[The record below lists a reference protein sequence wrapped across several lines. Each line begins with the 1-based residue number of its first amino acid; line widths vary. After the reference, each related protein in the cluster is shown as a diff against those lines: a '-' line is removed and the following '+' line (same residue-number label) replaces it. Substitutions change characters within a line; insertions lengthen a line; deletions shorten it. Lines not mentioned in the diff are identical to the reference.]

1 MISKVFKQIRQAK
14 ISQETRLLCAV
25 SGGVD
30 STVMLHILNE
40 FGFEC
45 IVAHCNFNL
54 RGKESDEDEK
64 FVRNLAK
71 KLDLRFICESFD
83 TENYANETGLSIQM
97 AARELRYQWFY
108 EMSGKYNCKYIAL
121 AHNSDDQ
128 IETVI
133 TNLVR
138 GTGIRGLC
146 GMKYL
151 KDKLFRP
158 ILEISRAEIELFAEK
173 NDIAYR
179 TDSTNLTVKYSRNK
193 IRHQILPLMKEIN
206 PSANEKILET
216 ISYLKDTEHIFKD
229 YVLQSR
235 LKCLY
240 YSSDGK
246 TVIDL
251 KELKKMAAPKTLL
264 FEILLLEGIPKNMA
278 SEAMNL
284 LNAQTGK
291 FLSFFNI
298 VLVKDRNKII
308 IEKNKKSQ
316 NDIQTLV
323 AESELDL
330 LNGFGLKLS
339 IVEKTDNPIIIK
351 NPVFAYIDYERLKFP
366 LTIRKWKEG
375 DKFKPFGMNN
385 FRKLSDFFKDEK
397 LNLFQKNETLI
408 IESEGNIVW
417 IVGVRLDNRFRITEN
432 TKKMLI
438 LEKK

>member
-179 TDSTNLTVKYSRNK
+179 TD
-193 IRHQILPLMKEIN
+193 
-206 PSANEKILET
+206 
-216 ISYLKDTEHIFKD
+216 
-229 YVLQSR
+229 
-235 LKCLY
+235 
-240 YSSDGK
+240 
-246 TVIDL
+246 
-251 KELKKMAAPKTLL
+251 
-264 FEILLLEGIPKNMA
+264 
-278 SEAMNL
+278 
-284 LNAQTGK
+284 
-291 FLSFFNI
+291 
-298 VLVKDRNKII
+298 
-308 IEKNKKSQ
+308 
-316 NDIQTLV
+316 
-323 AESELDL
+323 
-330 LNGFGLKLS
+330 
-339 IVEKTDNPIIIK
+339 
-351 NPVFAYIDYERLKFP
+351 
-366 LTIRKWKEG
+366 
-375 DKFKPFGMNN
+375 
-385 FRKLSDFFKDEK
+385 
-397 LNLFQKNETLI
+397 
-408 IESEGNIVW
+408 
-417 IVGVRLDNRFRITEN
+417 
-432 TKKMLI
+432 
-438 LEKK
+438 